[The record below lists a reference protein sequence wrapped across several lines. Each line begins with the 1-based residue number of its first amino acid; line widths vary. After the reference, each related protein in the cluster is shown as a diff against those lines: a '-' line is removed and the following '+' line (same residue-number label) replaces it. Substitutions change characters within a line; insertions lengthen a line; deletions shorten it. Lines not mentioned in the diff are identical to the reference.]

1 MSDDDWPLAP
11 WMRDIG
17 WETADLTRLEQTLSN
32 LDDQETLM
40 SDTIDR
46 SDVIQEAAL
55 ATRRYCLDCEV
66 RLEEERRD
74 GVLCRDCQARRE
86 ARDRRQAIGV

>member
-1 MSDDDWPLAP
+1 
-11 WMRDIG
+11 
-17 WETADLTRLEQTLSN
+17 
-32 LDDQETLM
+32 M
-40 SDTIDR
+40 SDTIDC
-46 SDVIQEAAL
+46 SDVIQETAP